1 MRKILFAVPRYHT
14 NMLGW
19 IVFLKKHKFDIT
31 ILSNIKGQSE
41 NHDLI
46 EPIFL
51 SESLVSKLIRKIF
64 GDGGPNKL
72 RAFSQ
77 FSKLHSMIRS
87 KNFSIVIVRDI
98 QRWLSIQLLLLSPFY
113 DFKLIIYSQTEKFA
127 ERRLRNF
134 LISLICIIFR
144 AEWITPL
151 KGDTAIRSSSNKLH
165 FFPFCIPNQEHQD
178 KRLSNPISLI
188 TVGKFLERKNFI
200 HLIKTLSSLSN
211 DYDFSLTICGEISNS
226 FHKKY
231 FKYVLE
237 QSNKFFTKD
246 KINFEINLSH
256 DQVQEK
262 LRNSNI
268 FILPSYNE
276 PASIAPLEAM
286 AAGLPV
292 IITNSSGT
300 KEYIS
305 RSGAGIVV
313 APHDEGQ
320 LLDAIKIIISNYDQ
334 YSASSYKGHEEQCSE
349 RFLKQEIQQNKTLSK
364 IFLYDQ

>member
-134 LISLICIIFR
+134 LISLICIIFI
-144 AEWITPL
+144 AEWITHM
-151 KGDTAIRSSSNKLH
+151 KGDTAIR
-165 FFPFCIPNQEHQD
+165 
-178 KRLSNPISLI
+178 
-188 TVGKFLERKNFI
+188 
-200 HLIKTLSSLSN
+200 
-211 DYDFSLTICGEISNS
+211 
-226 FHKKY
+226 
-231 FKYVLE
+231 
-237 QSNKFFTKD
+237 
-246 KINFEINLSH
+246 
-256 DQVQEK
+256 
-262 LRNSNI
+262 
-268 FILPSYNE
+268 
-276 PASIAPLEAM
+276 
-286 AAGLPV
+286 
-292 IITNSSGT
+292 
-300 KEYIS
+300 
-305 RSGAGIVV
+305 
-313 APHDEGQ
+313 
-320 LLDAIKIIISNYDQ
+320 
-334 YSASSYKGHEEQCSE
+334 
-349 RFLKQEIQQNKTLSK
+349 
-364 IFLYDQ
+364 